1 MAGLSHPTQPFP
13 SGADITGDW
22 TSLKDKECTLL
33 AGRKSMG
40 WTSASVAPR
49 SGVSTQKKK
58 KIGARSIT
66 DQVDNGLKLLGPL
79 PLTDGK
85 VYVSSPFRNVQ
96 KLVQSGSRGAGAFGG
111 GSGCGRWRGPV
122 TDLTGP
128 LSGSPG
134 MRRGRESWWKLF
146 STGYGQ
152 ESTRGI
158 NGPGLIRGWEAA
170 QFCGIAG
177 PTRGRCC
184 RVQGRGAVSLLFR
197 HGRQCFCFCFVFVL
211 SFAT

>member
-1 MAGLSHPTQPFP
+1 M
-13 SGADITGDW
+13 
-22 TSLKDKECTLL
+22 
-33 AGRKSMG
+33 
-40 WTSASVAPR
+40 
-49 SGVSTQKKK
+49 
-58 KIGARSIT
+58 
-66 DQVDNGLKLLGPL
+66 
-79 PLTDGK
+79 
-85 VYVSSPFRNVQ
+85 
-96 KLVQSGSRGAGAFGG
+96 GG

-197 HGRQCFCFCFVFVL
+197 HGRQCFCFCFCFCSVFCNLKHVAPIILQRTRGSQPPESPPTPL
-211 SFAT
+211 SAKDGGLPTQELAQGIG